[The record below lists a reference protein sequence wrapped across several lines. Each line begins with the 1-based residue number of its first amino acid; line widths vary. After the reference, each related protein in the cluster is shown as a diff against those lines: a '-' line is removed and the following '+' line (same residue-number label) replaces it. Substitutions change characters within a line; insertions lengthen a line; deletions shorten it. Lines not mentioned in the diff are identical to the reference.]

1 MPPFSEVP
9 KQQLIYF
16 SILRRQREPSDASF
30 DASSQEDDDDR
41 EQYSV
46 GVTENEETKVMNVVV
61 RDGGTT
67 DVLCDLVI
75 RNERGGDIDD
85 NCDLVIT
92 SVQSV
97 QEQCIFFYKKF
108 HPMLLCDEL
117 EERTERL
124 LTNFK
129 IQKDFTSARE

>member
-1 MPPFSEVP
+1 MDYWDSLPPFSEVP

-97 QEQCIFFYKKF
+97 QEQGILFYKIIGISRIASSSSLDRYS
-108 HPMLLCDEL
+108 H
-117 EERTERL
+117 
-124 LTNFK
+124 
-129 IQKDFTSARE
+129 SS